1 MIANKLFAQIIFF
14 LRSFLA
20 KHSPEIKHI
29 LWEVINLIVEL
40 AFKYAKNYV
49 AEQRTQGPSTPQKTA
64 KK

>member
-40 AFKYAKNYV
+40 AFKYAKSFV
-49 AEQRTQGPSTPQKTA
+49 DEQRTHESSSPQKNTR
-64 KK
+64 K